1 MQANRRSGRLLDL
14 AGGQK
19 VVEMGVRMEDAVDG
33 EPQLLHFLENSLR
46 RAAGVDND
54 RLLRDGIT
62 DD

>member
-1 MQANRRSGRLLDL
+1 
-14 AGGQK
+14 
-19 VVEMGVRMEDAVDG
+19 MGVRMEDAVDG